1 MMQKM
6 FKFSQILFLSLIL
19 IISNGAV
26 NAEANSKAPRTQ
38 QCIPLQYIN
47 QTPVIDS
54 KTILVEMKGNKFKRI
69 DLVNKC
75 SGLKFE
81 KGFSHSTSINKL
93 CKQDTLRVLRSGSI
107 CLIKQIV
114 DITKEEA
121 KALKS
126 KS

>member
-1 MMQKM
+1 MVLKV
-6 FKFSQILFLSLIL
+6 KRTIFLSM
-19 IISNGAV
+19 IISIFSGTV
-26 NAEANSKAPRTQ
+26 DAEPNTKKARTQ

-47 QTPVIDS
+47 QTPVIDN
-54 KTILVEMKGNKFKRI
+54 KTILVEMKGRKFKRI

-81 KGFSHSTSINKL
+81 GGFSHSTSTNQL
-93 CKQDTLRVLRSGSI
+93 CKQDALKVLRSGNV

-114 DITKEEA
+114 DITQEEA

-126 KS
+126 KK